1 MLSVFTSPIT
11 QQMIGFD
18 SRMAPVPGDAM
29 IRYTQNMS
37 TNVEYKENISQA
49 FQRASLPSNDEKDDG
64 VQHLSATCTKPRCTF
79 PAYSSLAVCVKLKD
93 ISASLTVTKVPNVK
107 RADGWKAA
115 EV

>member
-18 SRMAPVPGDAM
+18 SRMAPVPGDAR

-37 TNVEYKENISQA
+37 TYLQNQDIIIQA
-49 FQRASLPSNDEKDDG
+49 FQRASLPSNEENDHG
-64 VQHLSATCTKPRCTF
+64 VQHLTPTCTKPRCTF